1 VEFARTISRET
12 LRPLLVAIFVIVV
25 PLIHLGGPL
34 LLARVGPRWGWSGGY
49 PTSLNLLGL
58 LPVIIGASLLGWILI
73 TMLGVTRTLPP
84 RVHLGFR
91 PARLVQTGP
100 YAWMRH
106 PIYVAESCLWVGMI
120 VLLGSPVAAA
130 VFMGLALA
138 GSNWGITREELALEE
153 QFGEEYRVYRARVPA
168 LPHFRRAR

>member
-1 VEFARTISRET
+1 MEFARTISRET

-34 LLARVGPRWGWSGGY
+34 LLARVGPRWGWRGGY
-49 PTSLNLLGL
+49 PTPLNLLEL
-58 LPVIIGASLLGWILI
+58 LPVIIGVSLLGWILI

-84 RVHLGFR
+84 RVRLGLR

-106 PIYVAESCLWVGMI
+106 PIYVAEGCLWIGMI
-120 VLLGSPVAAA
+120 VLFGSPVAAT
-130 VFMGLALA
+130 VFVAMALA
-138 GSNWGITREELALEE
+138 GSSWVITREERALEE